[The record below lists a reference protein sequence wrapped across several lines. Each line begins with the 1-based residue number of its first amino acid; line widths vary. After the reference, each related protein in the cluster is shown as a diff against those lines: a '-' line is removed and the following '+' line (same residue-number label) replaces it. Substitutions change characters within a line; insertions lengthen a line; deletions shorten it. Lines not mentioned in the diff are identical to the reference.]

1 MLNGLRLLPLLT
13 VVCLIAGT
21 FSTAALAQSFSYD
34 RIDVIGNT
42 RVDAATVINYSGLPL
57 SGTVTSADL
66 NMAFQSISRQA
77 LFQDLSIVPRD
88 SVLEIHVVEF
98 PIIKS
103 ITIEG
108 NRRINEDDLTPRINS
123 RVNYVYRPSL
133 AEEDAARIA
142 DVYFAAG
149 RLAATVTPKIV
160 RREGDFVDLIFEV
173 AEGRVTEI
181 ERIGFVGNT
190 RYSDRRLRRVLE
202 SKQAGI
208 LRAFVSSDVYAPE
221 RLNLDKTLL
230 TDFYRSRGFIDFEIL
245 SVSAELARE
254 RNAFFVTFN
263 VSEGLQHRFGEI
275 TASSNV
281 EEIDA
286 DEILEESRIR
296 PNSVYSP
303 AVVDDAVRRMEYFAS
318 SRDMPFVRVLPL
330 LSRGPNETIDIDFV
344 VERGERIV
352 VERIEIEGNL
362 TTLDRVIRRNFR
374 FVEGDA
380 FNPNEVAYAA
390 ARIRALGYFSE
401 VEVTDVDLPGNRKIL
416 NVGVEEVPTGS
427 LSFGIAYGERA
438 GPAVSVSITER
449 NLLGRGQTL
458 SFSLETGRTDRSYFI
473 RFVDP
478 SVFDRELAL
487 GLSLGRLNVARTD
500 RIVNTTETQLGAF
513 VGFPLSETSRLR
525 LTGEIATLDATTYL
539 GPSEIL
545 REEVGPD
552 SVARGFGGTV
562 GYQYDFNNIR
572 SGAYLDRGFV
582 AQLKQEVGVNKHSH
596 GVLRTTARL
605 GAQTTTFGEEVTLT
619 GVVEAGAAVA
629 TQGGPTLLDRFQMD
643 NDLMRGFAPFGMGP
657 RSPATRRALGG
668 NYFAVTRLEGRFP
681 LGAVT
686 DAGLEGGVFFDV
698 GTLWGLSRTQDYT
711 PLNLVA
717 DDSLKWRAATG
728 VSLFWATPI
737 GALRF
742 NLSRPVKTQP
752 GDIPQSFEFAL
763 DSQF

>member
-1 MLNGLRLLPLLT
+1 MLNGLRLKPLLT
-13 VVCLIAGT
+13 VVCLVAGM
-21 FSTAALAQSFSYD
+21 FAAAALAQNFSYD
-34 RIDVIGNT
+34 RIEVVGNS
-42 RVDAATVINYSGLPL
+42 RVDAETVINFSGLPR
-57 SGTVTSADL
+57 SGTVTSAQL
-66 NMAFQSISRQA
+66 NMAFQRISNQA

-108 NRRINEDDLTPRINS
+108 NRRVNEDDLTPRIRS

-142 DVYFAAG
+142 DVYFAVG
-149 RLAATVTPKIV
+149 RLAATVSPKII
-160 RREGDFVDLIFEV
+160 RREGNFVDLVFEV

-181 ERIGFVGNT
+181 ERIGFVGNSA
-190 RYSDRRLRRVLE
+190 YSDRRLRRVLE
-202 SKQAGI
+202 SKQASI
-208 LRAFVSSDVYAPE
+208 LRAFVSADVYAPE
-221 RLNLDKTLL
+221 RLELDKTLL
-230 TDFYRSRGFIDFEIL
+230 SDFYRSRGYVDFEVL

-330 LSRGPNETIDIDFV
+330 ISRGPNETIDIDFV

-362 TTLDRVIRRNFR
+362 TTLDRVIRRQFR

-380 FNPNEVAYAA
+380 FNPNEVAVAA

-401 VEVTDVDLPGNRKIL
+401 VDVTDVDLPGNRKIL
-416 NVGVEEVPTGS
+416 TVGVEEAPTGT
-427 LSFGIAYGERA
+427 LSFGVAYGQRV
-438 GPAVSVSITER
+438 GPSIAVSITER

-458 SFSLETGRTDRSYFI
+458 TFSLETGRLDKSYYI

-487 GLSLGRLNVARTD
+487 GLSLGRLNVSRTD
-500 RIVNTTETQLGAF
+500 SIVNTKETEFGAF
-513 VGFPLSETSRLR
+513 IGFPLSETSRLR
-525 LTGEIATLDATTYL
+525 LIAELSSLDVSNYTGF
-539 GPSEIL
+539 SQIL
-545 REEVGPD
+545 QEEVGPNAV
-552 SVARGFGGTV
+552 SRGFGGTF
-562 GYQYDFNNIR
+562 GY
-572 SGAYLDRGFV
+572 
-582 AQLKQEVGVNKHSH
+582 
-596 GVLRTTARL
+596 
-605 GAQTTTFGEEVTLT
+605 
-619 GVVEAGAAVA
+619 
-629 TQGGPTLLDRFQMD
+629 
-643 NDLMRGFAPFGMGP
+643 
-657 RSPATRRALGG
+657 
-668 NYFAVTRLEGRFP
+668 
-681 LGAVT
+681 
-686 DAGLEGGVFFDV
+686 
-698 GTLWGLSRTQDYT
+698 
-711 PLNLVA
+711 
-717 DDSLKWRAATG
+717 
-728 VSLFWATPI
+728 
-737 GALRF
+737 
-742 NLSRPVKTQP
+742 
-752 GDIPQSFEFAL
+752 
-763 DSQF
+763 